1 MSNSNISIVNLS
13 AYTSPK
19 IQENKKQG
27 YIEYGDDNNYFQFL
41 IDRFLYST
49 TNGAIIT
56 GISNMIYG
64 KGLKSRNGEA
74 LSDYVYTL
82 TTEVELRKLVLDYK
96 LYGNGALQVTYNEDR
111 TKIIGFFHIPVST
124 LRAERV
130 DDEGNICG
138 YYYSPDWDNKK
149 IKPMP

>member
-1 MSNSNISIVNLS
+1 MNNKETTNISIVNLS

-19 IQENKKQG
+19 IQENKKAG

-64 KGLKSRNGEA
+64 KGLDALDASR
-74 LSDYVYTL
+74 
-82 TTEVELRKLVLDYK
+82 KP
-96 LYGNGALQVTYNEDR
+96 NEYAQMK
-111 TKIIGFFHIPVST
+111 T
-124 LRAERV
+124 
-130 DDEGNICG
+130 
-138 YYYSPDWDNKK
+138 
-149 IKPMP
+149 

>member
-1 MSNSNISIVNLS
+1 MNNSNISIVNLS

-64 KGLKSRNGEA
+64 K
-74 LSDYVYTL
+74 V
-82 TTEVELRKLVLDYK
+82 
-96 LYGNGALQVTYNEDR
+96 
-111 TKIIGFFHIPVST
+111 
-124 LRAERV
+124 
-130 DDEGNICG
+130 
-138 YYYSPDWDNKK
+138 
-149 IKPMP
+149 